1 MVSLIVIFESMIVLF
16 AVIGA
21 MRGWAKELLVTS
33 SIVLAIFMINIL
45 ENYITPYYTALAT
58 EPNVRFVARAIILV
72 LLGFFGYQSQNIS
85 ALQPKVARERLQ
97 DTLLGLILG
106 AVNGY
111 LLMGSLWSFL
121 HEANYPTDMINTS
134 IAGWDILFTEY
145 GDVVKWMP
153 PNLLPIPHIYFA
165 VGVIFVVIIV
175 VFV

>member
-1 MVSLIVIFESMIVLF
+1 MIVLF

-58 EPNVRFVARAIILV
+58 EPNIKFVARTIILI
-72 LLGFFGYQSQNIS
+72 LLTFFGYESPHIR
-85 ALQPKVARERLQ
+85 ALQHKVARERLQ
-97 DTLLGLILG
+97 DTLLGLFLG
-106 AVNGY
+106 AFNGY

-134 IAGWDILFTEY
+134 MAGWDILFTEY
-145 GDVVKWMP
+145 GEVVKWLP
-153 PNLLPIPHIYFA
+153 PILLPIPHIYFA
-165 VGVIFVVIIV
+165 VGVVFVVIIV